1 MATISCTP
9 ATRSVV
15 SKDVSTQMTT
25 SQNVSRTSETQVTK
39 TFKPNESQMPE
50 GNDHVKKQKS
60 KHVKSKHVKT
70 GGAAATVGNEPTQ
83 NLRPSDSPACEPA
96 RSDSPAS
103 GPMSG
108 SPSAKGVPK
117 GGVPASTTSL
127 TPRSILRPYPA
138 IPKSENQSSEGV
150 FRKIGAGDITLQHN
164 SNLTQISRNFTNF
177 RKPLKDF
184 IDSTRF
190 RGIPIKFGTKGDEFS
205 ILLYFFPGAGG

>member
-15 SKDVSTQMTT
+15 QKDANTQMTM
-25 SQNVSRTSETQVTK
+25 SQNVDRTSKTQVTE
-39 TFKPNESQMPE
+39 TFDSNESQMPE
-50 GNDHVKKQKS
+50 GNDHVKKQKKS
-60 KHVKSKHVKT
+60 KHVNSKHVKT

-164 SNLTQISRNFTNF
+164 SNLTQISQIFTIF
-177 RKPLKDF
+177 RKYL
-184 IDSTRF
+184 I
-190 RGIPIKFGTKGDEFS
+190 I
-205 ILLYFFPGAGG
+205 FF

>member
-15 SKDVSTQMTT
+15 QKDANTQMTM
-25 SQNVSRTSETQVTK
+25 SQNVDRTSKTQVME
-39 TFKPNESQMPE
+39 TFDSNESQMPE

-117 GGVPASTTSL
+117 GGGACEHHLADPSFDSPTLSCYPEIREPVLRRCPLHPDQRSDRRWRHYPSTET
-127 TPRSILRPYPA
+127 R
-138 IPKSENQSSEGV
+138 
-150 FRKIGAGDITLQHN
+150 AG
-164 SNLTQISRNFTNF
+164 
-177 RKPLKDF
+177 
-184 IDSTRF
+184 
-190 RGIPIKFGTKGDEFS
+190 
-205 ILLYFFPGAGG
+205 